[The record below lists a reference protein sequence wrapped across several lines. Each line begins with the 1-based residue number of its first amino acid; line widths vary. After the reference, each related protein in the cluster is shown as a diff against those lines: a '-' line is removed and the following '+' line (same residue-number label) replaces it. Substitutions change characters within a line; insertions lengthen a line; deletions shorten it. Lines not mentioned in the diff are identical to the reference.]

1 MKLKLQFII
10 ATIIVSAICISDA
23 FGQQAQL
30 TFSGSGGSQ
39 FSVTL
44 QNTVTYTIGSTP
56 CTNASIFVFKGVGT
70 PQSAADPAF
79 QDVTGNI
86 TFTVNG
92 GAATPINTQAN
103 QFTVN
108 EVMPNDLVLYNA
120 PFSSLPA
127 NSTIVLSPGTVTT
140 VNNINGTLPANGS
153 FDTFIVNSNG
163 VRCASAVTPT
173 AASVLV
179 SGRVTTAQGRGIR
192 NVQITLTDANGNER
206 TAQTTAFGY
215 YRFDDVTAGETVTL
229 TAKAR
234 RFKFNQ
240 SSIVR
245 TTNESISDADFVSE
259 Q

>member
-1 MKLKLQFII
+1 MKIKLQLLVAAFF
-10 ATIIVSAICISDA
+10 VLAIYIPA
-23 FGQQAQL
+23 VFGQQAQL

-70 PQSAADPAF
+70 PQSTTDPAF
-79 QDVTGNI
+79 QNVTGNI

-127 NSTIVLSPGTVTT
+127 NSTIVLSPGMVTT
-140 VNNINGTLPANGS
+140 VNNLNGTLPANGA

-173 AASVLV
+173 AASVFV
-179 SGRVTTAQGRGIR
+179 FGRVTTAQGRSIR

-215 YRFDDVTAGETVTL
+215 YHFEEVMAGETVTL
-229 TAKAR
+229 SAKAR
-234 RFKFNQ
+234 RFNFVQ

-245 TTNESISDADFVSE
+245 TTNESIVDADFVSLP
-259 Q
+259 